1 MKGFKVLLRGLIKR
15 HCNIEK
21 DFRGPRLLLFG
32 KESPKNNSKI
42 CLDMWGKSAT
52 KEYVLHWF
60 LVLQATMGP
69 TLVDHSRNLPI
80 PNIHC
85 HYFMENW
92 PKKNN
97 FVLWFMLMPNE
108 IPMRGSRMRNLIFP
122 LFKNWFLRATCVVI
136 HDLPNLAKYVREAY
150 VATTREKVT
159 RTKIKIKNGGSEPM
173 KTNLP
178 LGNWEEPWEP
188 QRTHW

>member
-1 MKGFKVLLRGLIKR
+1 
-15 HCNIEK
+15 
-21 DFRGPRLLLFG
+21 
-32 KESPKNNSKI
+32 
-42 CLDMWGKSAT
+42 
-52 KEYVLHWF
+52 
-60 LVLQATMGP
+60 
-69 TLVDHSRNLPI
+69 
-80 PNIHC
+80 
-85 HYFMENW
+85 
-92 PKKNN
+92 
-97 FVLWFMLMPNE
+97 MPNE

-159 RTKIKIKNGGSEPM
+159 GTKNKNKNGGSEPM